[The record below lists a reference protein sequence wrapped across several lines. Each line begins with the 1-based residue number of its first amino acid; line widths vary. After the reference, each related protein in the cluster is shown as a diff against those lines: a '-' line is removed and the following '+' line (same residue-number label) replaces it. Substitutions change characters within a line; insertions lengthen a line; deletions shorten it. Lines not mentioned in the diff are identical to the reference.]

1 MLSQSSK
8 WMKPLSLDFLKTH
21 CTSLQRTKQ
30 AHTLLLRTH
39 LFFHSLFASKLIA
52 FLASTAA
59 AHNLRYAREIFAQV
73 PSPDTYICN
82 TMIRG
87 FSKSPTPSE
96 SLSVYNYMVQFG
108 VPVDHF
114 TYPFVLTACAR
125 SGEVRLGRRFHC
137 EVVRNGFDSDLFV
150 VNALVQF
157 YGSCGC
163 FGDACQVFD
172 ESPVRDVVTWNVMI
186 NAYIEKG
193 LSREAF
199 GLGEMMKLDNV
210 QPDNVTMIGLVSA
223 CTQLGDLK
231 RGKLLHAYSIA
242 LSLDKNLS
250 LGNAILDMYCKCGAM
265 ESAGEM
271 FSRMRERDVLSWT
284 SMLIGL
290 TNSGYF
296 QETLDLF
303 RRMQFENIQ
312 PDEITLVSVLAA
324 CAQTGASDQGK
335 YVHLL
340 IDRCKIKRDVVLET
354 ALVDMYAKCGNIDLA
369 LQVFDKMRVRN
380 VFTWNAMIGGLAMH
394 GHGENAISLFDSM
407 KNDKII
413 PDDVTFIALL
423 CACSHAGLVGKG
435 FEMFSAMKEIF
446 HIKLRMEHYGCMV
459 DLLCRAGLVNDA
471 LNFIESMPIKAN
483 SVLWATLLRAS
494 RMGGHFELA
503 ERVGRKVIELE
514 PYSCGR
520 YVMLSNVYAGSR
532 QWENASKIRK
542 LMKTKGVVKTP
553 GCSWMELNGTIHQ
566 FCAGDRSHLQMEEI
580 YAMIEEMSQRVNLD
594 GSHVSGVAHVLFDID
609 EEEKE
614 CSVLLHSE
622 RLAVAFGLIS
632 TSIGSPIRIAKNLR
646 VCNDCHSFLK
656 VVSCLY
662 GREIIARD
670 RSRFHHF
677 RNGSCSCNDF
687 W

>member
-1 MLSQSSK
+1 MDEA
-8 WMKPLSLDFLKTH
+8 LSLDFLKTH
-21 CTSLQRTKQ
+21 CTSL
-30 AHTLLLRTH
+30 
-39 LFFHSLFASKLIA
+39 SKG
-52 FLASTAA
+52 
-59 AHNLRYAREIFAQV
+59 
-73 PSPDTYICN
+73 PS
-82 TMIRG
+82 
-87 FSKSPTPSE
+87 KPTPSSSE
-96 SLSVYNYMVQFG
+96 PTSSSTTSLPASSSPSSPPPPPPTTSAMPAKSSPKFQAQIL
-108 VPVDHF
+108 DHF

-125 SGEVRLGRRFHC
+125 LGRLYWGRRFHC

-163 FGDACQVFD
+163 FGDACQAFD

-231 RGKLLHAYSIA
+231 RGKLLHAYSIK

-335 YVHLL
+335 YIHLL

-354 ALVDMYAKCGNIDLA
+354 ALVDI
-369 LQVFDKMRVRN
+369 
-380 VFTWNAMIGGLAMH
+380 
-394 GHGENAISLFDSM
+394 
-407 KNDKII
+407 
-413 PDDVTFIALL
+413 
-423 CACSHAGLVGKG
+423 
-435 FEMFSAMKEIF
+435 
-446 HIKLRMEHYGCMV
+446 
-459 DLLCRAGLVNDA
+459 AGLVNDA

-520 YVMLSNVYAGSR
+520 YVMLSNVYAG
-532 QWENASKIRK
+532 
-542 LMKTKGVVKTP
+542 
-553 GCSWMELNGTIHQ
+553 
-566 FCAGDRSHLQMEEI
+566 DRSHLQMEEI

-594 GSHVSGVAHVLFDID
+594 GSHVSGVADVLFDID
-609 EEEKE
+609 KEEKE

-632 TSIGSPIRIAKNLR
+632 TSVGSPIRIAKNLR